1 MPGGPRDALVDEVNG
16 DSICDQ
22 IPLPHG
28 HGSVNFRFSMIP
40 SSLKFQVSSAPSH
53 AGSFRKKLFPP
64 GRVLP
69 IHGSLKR
76 KRGVGERHKSSRVGA
91 CCTSGLLVH
100 APRCTPTPRSRF
112 RLPVRC
118 QGPKNWPT
126 TGLSLGII
134 YVFTQEQNS
143 AVLGFSRLHCLHV
156 IPFLL
161 GWASHNRP
169 RDVFCRVGDRIWHG
183 ILDRATAW
191 GVLVVFVHCF
201 QWGL

>member
-1 MPGGPRDALVDEVNG
+1 MPGGPRGALVDEVNG

-126 TGLSLGII
+126 TGLSFRSESSICCQILEKVSKAQDGLPDA
-134 YVFTQEQNS
+134 QS
-143 AVLGFSRLHCLHV
+143 AED
-156 IPFLL
+156 
-161 GWASHNRP
+161 RP
-169 RDVFCRVGDRIWHG
+169 DR
-183 ILDRATAW
+183 
-191 GVLVVFVHCF
+191 
-201 QWGL
+201 GLI

>member
-1 MPGGPRDALVDEVNG
+1 MPGGPRGALVDEVNG

-112 RLPVRC
+112 RLPARC

-126 TGLSLGII
+126 TGLSFRLVAPPAELAPFEKETLQDCRGWRLRRRRYCVSRQTRIGIRLCPSKFACSI
-134 YVFTQEQNS
+134 FCGLS
-143 AVLGFSRLHCLHV
+143 FRGFRA
-156 IPFLL
+156 F
-161 GWASHNRP
+161 
-169 RDVFCRVGDRIWHG
+169 RVGKD
-183 ILDRATAW
+183 
-191 GVLVVFVHCF
+191 
-201 QWGL
+201 